1 VSAELLRVE
10 HLVKHFPVTRGAI
23 LRRTIGA
30 VHAVDDVSFTLRE
43 GETLGLVGESGSGK
57 STVARCILRLVEPT
71 SGRIVFRGQDVSSVS
86 QKTMRALRR
95 NMQIVFQ
102 DPYASLNPRMS
113 VEDLI
118 AEPLRF
124 HGLAEGRREIRKRMG
139 EVLEL
144 VGLSAEHSRRYPHAF
159 SGGQRQ
165 RIAIARALACEPKLL
180 VLDEP
185 VSALDVSIRG
195 QILNLLE
202 DLQAELGLSYLF
214 IAHDLSLVRHICARV
229 CVMYLGKIVETGDR
243 EDLFEAPQHP
253 YTQALLSA
261 VPLPD
266 PVKERRRGR
275 LPVRGEIPSPIE
287 PPPACRYHTRCFKAQ
302 AVCSEREPPLE
313 PVGPRDHHAAC
324 FFAEPKR
331 VVTAETAEAGDAE
344 SG

>member
-1 VSAELLRVE
+1 VNEELLRVE
-10 HLVKHFPVTRGAI
+10 NLVKLFPVTRGAI
-23 LRRTIGA
+23 LRRTVGV
-30 VHAVDDVSFTLRE
+30 VHAVDGVSFWLAE

-71 SGRIVFRGQDVSSVS
+71 SGRIVFRGRDVSSVS
-86 QKTMRALRR
+86 QKTLRALRR

-102 DPYASLNPRMS
+102 DPYGSLNPRMT
-113 VEDLI
+113 VQDLV

-124 HGLAEGRREIRKRMG
+124 HGLADGRRVTRQRVG

-144 VGLSAEHSRRYPHAF
+144 VGLSAEQAGRYPHAF

-165 RIAIARALACEPKLL
+165 RIAIARALACRPKLL

-214 IAHDLSLVRHICARV
+214 IAHDLSLVRHIADRV
-229 CVMYLGKIVETGDR
+229 CVMYLGKVVETADR
-243 EDLFEAPQHP
+243 DDLFEAPQHP

-261 VPLPD
+261 VPVPD
-266 PVKERRRGR
+266 PAKERSRGR
-275 LPVRGEIPSPIE
+275 LPVRGEIPSPLE

-302 AVCSEREPPLE
+302 PVCSEHEPPLE
-313 PVGPRDHHAAC
+313 EVAPRAHRAAC
-324 FFAEPKR
+324 FFAEPRK
-331 VVTAETAEAGDAE
+331 VA
-344 SG
+344 

>member
-1 VSAELLRVE
+1 VNAELLRVE
-10 HLVKHFPVTRGAI
+10 DLVKHFPVTRGAI
-23 LRRTIGA
+23 LRRTVGV
-30 VHAVDDVSFTLRE
+30 VHAVDRVSFSLAE

-86 QKTMRALRR
+86 QKTLRALRR

-102 DPYASLNPRMS
+102 DPYGSLNPRMT
-113 VEDLI
+113 VQDLV

-124 HGLAEGRREIRKRMG
+124 HGLADGRRATRQRVG

-144 VGLSAEHSRRYPHAF
+144 VGLSAELARRYPHAF

-165 RIAIARALACEPKLL
+165 RIAIARALACQPKLL

-214 IAHDLSLVRHICARV
+214 IAHDLSLVRHIADRV
-229 CVMYLGKIVETGDR
+229 CVMYLGKVVETADR
-243 EDLFEAPQHP
+243 DDLFEAAQHP

-261 VPLPD
+261 VPVPD
-266 PVKERRRGR
+266 PVKERSRGR
-275 LPVRGEIPSPIE
+275 LPMRGEIPSPLE

-302 AVCSEREPPLE
+302 AVCSEHEPPLE
-313 PVGPRDHHAAC
+313 VVAPRAHRAAC
-324 FFAEPKR
+324 FFAEPRKL
-331 VVTAETAEAGDAE
+331 T
-344 SG
+344 